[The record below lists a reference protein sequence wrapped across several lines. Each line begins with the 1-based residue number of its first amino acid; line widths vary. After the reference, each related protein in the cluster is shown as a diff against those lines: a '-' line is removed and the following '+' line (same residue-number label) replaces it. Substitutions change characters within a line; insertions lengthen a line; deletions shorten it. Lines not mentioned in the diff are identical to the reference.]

1 MDDSKLEIGSQSKE
15 DNYYNILTGKNFNS
29 EKEIVLNIA
38 TGTEV
43 NGDAYNILYNNEGNK
58 IDNLY
63 FLSNSRME
71 RPEQHLLGIL
81 KQVYGRVIEKLNI
94 TVEQSYLNPMMRLVR
109 NGKEYRILSE
119 KIEWADDSE
128 EIMIENIPD

>member
-1 MDDSKLEIGSQSKE
+1 MSGAGRDVGP
-15 DNYYNILTGKNFNS
+15 
-29 EKEIVLNIA
+29 
-38 TGTEV
+38 
-43 NGDAYNILYNNEGNK
+43 
-58 IDNLY
+58 LY
-63 FLSNSRME
+63 FVEEGINTL
-71 RPEQHLLGIL
+71 PEQHLLGIL

>member
-1 MDDSKLEIGSQSKE
+1 MLKRSSSG
-15 DNYYNILTGKNFNS
+15 
-29 EKEIVLNIA
+29 EKELNLKIA
-38 TGTEV
+38 SK
-43 NGDAYNILYNNEGNK
+43 NNNPAAYNTLSGAGR
-58 IDNLY
+58 DVGPLY
-63 FLSNSRME
+63 FVEEGINTL
-71 RPEQHLLGIL
+71 PEQHLLGIL

>member
-1 MDDSKLEIGSQSKE
+1 M
-15 DNYYNILTGKNFNS
+15 
-29 EKEIVLNIA
+29 NIA

-119 KIEWADDSE
+119 KIVVHHILLFRHPLLLCKSRN
-128 EIMIENIPD
+128 MPLS

>member
-1 MDDSKLEIGSQSKE
+1 MSGP
-15 DNYYNILTGKNFNS
+15 
-29 EKEIVLNIA
+29 
-38 TGTEV
+38 
-43 NGDAYNILYNNEGNK
+43 
-58 IDNLY
+58 LY
-63 FLSNSRME
+63 FVEEGINTL
-71 RPEQHLLGIL
+71 PEQHLLGIL